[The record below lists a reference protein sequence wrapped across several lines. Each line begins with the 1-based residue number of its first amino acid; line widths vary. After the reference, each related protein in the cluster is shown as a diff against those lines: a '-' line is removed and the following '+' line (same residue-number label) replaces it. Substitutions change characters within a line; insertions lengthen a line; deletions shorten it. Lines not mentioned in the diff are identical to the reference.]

1 MKQKII
7 SSLVLSLL
15 VLGAFIMQGCSSD
28 EITISKQTLF
38 ITEVSLEGIES
49 VEIDEWFGTISMSFP
64 CGTDLTSLAPEFT
77 ITEGATIT
85 PASGTEQDFT
95 NTVVYTVKK
104 GNDSIVYK
112 VSAGVT
118 ACVTGFLSYEPNRES
133 IVDDDEAAAAAWFF
147 DAFDETET
155 KFVSFDD
162 IKADPTVLDDITTL
176 FWVLDGHPE
185 DNSNWFP
192 EIALDTDVLGAITN
206 WYKNGGNLYLHQ
218 HAAHYIF
225 DLGRMTVVNGFP
237 EKMIGGGTGF
247 ENGDT
252 WSIGINMGLKHDNSS
267 HPMFSG
273 IEILTYDN
281 GQKAIPTI
289 GAGWR
294 EDRNA
299 MQNSIPGRYG
309 LPNDAEEVFTKYTT
323 ENNLVWI
330 GSWDGILDYWNGGVF
345 EYLPTDEYKGRVIS
359 IGIGGVEWNVNAN
372 GERGAEAT
380 INPEGVNPYQDNVET
395 MAFNIINY
403 LSAN

>member
-1 MKQKII
+1 MVMLI
-7 SSLVLSLL
+7 SGCTDNNDSFDDLSINI
-15 VLGAFIMQGCSSD
+15 GSD
-28 EITISKQTLF
+28 IEVS
-38 ITEVSLEGIES
+38 ITEVADTGADEVIINEETGKITLVYPCDTDVKSITPTFSLS
-49 VEIDEWFGTISMSFP
+49 
-64 CGTDLTSLAPEFT
+64 
-77 ITEGATIT
+77 EGASVT
-85 PASGTEQDFT
+85 PESGTALDLSSPKQL
-95 NTVVYTVKK
+95 TVINGNLFKKYTV
-104 GNDSIVYK
+104 
-112 VSAGVT
+112 SADIRCVT
-118 ACVTGFLSYEPNRES
+118 AFLSYASTVET

-147 DAFDETET
+147 DSFDETVT

-162 IKADPTVLDDITTL
+162 IKADPTVLDDVTTL

-192 EIALDTDVLGAITN
+192 EIALDTDVLGTITT

-225 DLGRMTVVNGFP
+225 DLGRMTQVSGFP
-237 EKMIGGGTGF
+237 EKMIGGGAGF

-252 WSIGINMGLKHDNSS
+252 WSIGINMGLTHDNSA

-299 MQNSIPGRYG
+299 MQNSIPARYG
-309 LPNDAEEVFTKYTT
+309 LPNNDEEVFTKYTT

-330 GSWDGILDYWNGGVF
+330 GSWDGIIDYWNGGVF
-345 EYLPTDEYKGRVIS
+345 EYLPTDEYQGRAIS

-372 GERGAEAT
+372 GERGADAT
-380 INPEGVNPYQDNVET
+380 INPDGVNPYQDNVET

-403 LSAN
+403 LSTN